1 MFSFIARHKIASLMV
16 FLNVIAILV
25 VVLIIVLHNA
35 KTATISIYV
44 APSEAEI
51 ELNGGKYDNFQEY
64 DVMPG
69 KYHVKISMEEM
80 QTKEFDFEIFD
91 GEFKR
96 VKTYLL
102 DSEGGFSYYLG
113 NPDEMLVL
121 ENAVAEENRG
131 DNIASENSGEQDVA
145 VREFIEGYKK
155 ITSIQDVLPLEYS
168 NTYDFEAVEPESV
181 VISWGEDGQC
191 EEKEFCLLV
200 HDLTGNNHEK
210 ALEMI
215 RDSGF
220 EPSDYEIVFIHWGDD
235 RW

>member
-44 APSEAEI
+44 APSEAVI

-69 KYHVKISMEEM
+69 TYHVKISMDEM
-80 QTKEFDFEIFD
+80 QTKEFDFTIAD

-96 VKTYLL
+96 VRTYLL
-102 DSEGGFSYYLG
+102 DAEGGFGYYLE
-113 NPDEMLVL
+113 NPDEILTL
-121 ENAVAEENRG
+121 EEAADDEKAKEFVENYNRL
-131 DNIASENSGEQDVA
+131 
-145 VREFIEGYKK
+145 
-155 ITSIQDVLPLEYS
+155 TSIQSVLPLEYS
-168 NTYDFEAVEPESV
+168 NTYDFGATEPESIN
-181 VISWGEDGQC
+181 ISWSDGDKCDEQP
-191 EEKEFCLLV
+191 FCLV
-200 HDLTGNNHEK
+200 VRDLSGNNHEK

-215 RDSGF
+215 REAGF
-220 EPSDYEIVFIHWGDD
+220 DPGDYEVVFIHWGDE